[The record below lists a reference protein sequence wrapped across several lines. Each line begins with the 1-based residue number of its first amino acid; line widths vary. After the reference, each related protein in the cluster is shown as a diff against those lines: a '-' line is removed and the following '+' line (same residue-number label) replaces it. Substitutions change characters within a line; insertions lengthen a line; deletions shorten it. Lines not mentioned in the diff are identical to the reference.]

1 MVAHSRYISFKLFEV
16 YSNVLFAQFAACT
29 YEVDLLTIETANNL
43 TKFYPCISPLSY
55 KHKCKVVGKKGA
67 AKVIVVCNF

>member
-1 MVAHSRYISFKLFEV
+1 MVVHSRYISFKLFEV

-29 YEVDLLTIETANNL
+29 FKVDLLTIETANDF
-43 TKFYPCISPLSY
+43 TRFYLSC